1 TGSKGA
7 QDLGTLTG
15 GNVSAAMGINGIAQ
29 VVGWSATGSSF
40 AHAFLWTKTGGM
52 QDLGRLPGG
61 TLSISNG
68 INSAGTVVGYSDQNN
83 QFGINHAFV
92 WTVTGGMQ
100 DLNSL
105 IPAGVGWSLTY
116 ANAINDAGQIVG
128 ICTVLG

>member
-1 TGSKGA
+1 MHFCGQRPEECRT
-7 QDLGTLTG
+7 
-15 GNVSAAMGINGIAQ
+15 
-29 VVGWSATGSSF
+29 WERF
-40 AHAFLWTKTGGM
+40 
-52 QDLGRLPGG
+52 PGG

-105 IPAGVGWSLTY
+105 IPAGFGWSLTY

-128 ICTVLG
+128 IGTVLGSTHALLLTPAAH